1 MRNEK
6 LMSIKISKIKSK
18 QHQDYY
24 FLVTLATI
32 ATMTFVY
39 FLVTRL
45 IPILRFKLLK
55 FWWLLA
61 VF

>member
-1 MRNEK
+1 
-6 LMSIKISKIKSK
+6 MSIKISKIKSK